1 MGLCMSMTELPELS
15 AFLEANPDPQ
25 IIMDDAYRILGA
37 NAAYIAEF
45 SAGEPVVGRHCYE
58 VSHHIDVP
66 CDQLGESCPLR
77 QSAASGMPQRV
88 LHLHHTARGEE
99 HVDVEIRPIRGMNG
113 PPRYFVETMRCI
125 RQASSQAA
133 AQGMVGRSPAFVAML
148 EKVMRVAGTEASV
161 LLLGETGTGKELVA
175 RAVHESSKRA
185 RKAFVAVDCA
195 GLTETL
201 FESELFGYERGA
213 FTGAN
218 QRKLGL
224 VEAAA
229 GGTLFIDE
237 IGELP
242 LAVQAKLLRVLE
254 TGTFRRVGGLEWIPV
269 DFRLV
274 AATHRDLRKMVL
286 EERFRRDLFYRLN
299 VFPIHVPSLRERQAD
314 IPLLAKSLLERV
326 DPRSGRR
333 FSERVL
339 DALSRKAYEGNIR
352 ELRNIVERAALLSDQ
367 EVIDLDAFL
376 DLDDASPIQVGA
388 SSFSLDEPL
397 SLPDLERRY
406 IAWLAARCAGDLMQV
421 ANVLGVSLRTVYRKV
436 AE

>member
-1 MGLCMSMTELPELS
+1 MSMTELPELS
-15 AFLEANPDPQ
+15 AFLEASQDPQ
-25 IIMDDAYRILGA
+25 IIMDSEYRILGA
-37 NAAYIAEF
+37 NSAYINEF
-45 SAGEPVVGRHCYE
+45 SSSGRVVGRHCYE

-66 CDQLGESCPLR
+66 CDQVGESCPLR
-77 QSAASGMPQRV
+77 LSALSGAPQRV

-99 HVDVEIRPIRGMNG
+99 HVDVEIRPIRSAGG
-113 PPRYFVETMRCI
+113 APQYFVETMRCI

-148 EKVMRVAGTEASV
+148 EKVMRVAGSEASV

-201 FESELFGYERGA
+201 FESELFGHEKGA

-218 QRKLGL
+218 QRKQGL

-229 GGTLFIDE
+229 GGTLFLDE

-269 DFRLV
+269 DFRLI
-274 AATHRDLRKMVL
+274 AATHRDLRKMVQ

-299 VFPIHVPSLRERQAD
+299 VFPIHVPSLHERQQD
-314 IPLLAKSLLERV
+314 VPLLAKSLLERV
-326 DPRSGRR
+326 DQRSGRC
-333 FSERVL
+333 FSERAL

-352 ELRNIVERAALLSDQ
+352 ELRNIVERAALLTDQ

-376 DLDDASPIQVGA
+376 DVDEAIPTEVQRP
-388 SSFSLDEPL
+388 SFVLDELMSL
-397 SLPDLERRY
+397 SDLERRY
-406 IAWLAARCAGDLMQV
+406 VAWLTERCAGNMMHV
-421 ANVLGVSLRTVYRKV
+421 ANVLGVSLRTVYRKM